1 MDSELE
7 STATKEIVHW
17 IVWTAVHDDRLLA
30 VKRKLQAFANDK
42 DVAELQACGCDKEM
56 LLNTVAYGAQLPT
69 LYPPFTAMELKEL
82 AKDVESVL
90 FRMKTLTPS
99 IALPWLHD
107 AGDGTQVVTTQPTG
121 GGLHVWPELEQ
132 DLLNKAKMYKGLA
145 HLCNLRLIPTRATF
159 RRIAYVWPLV
169 YVNSCTS
176 DPEPHYAAVSR
187 LLEFAGV
194 EKDSRQLKKAFL
206 SVREKYPEI
215 LEWL

>member
-1 MDSELE
+1 
-7 STATKEIVHW
+7 
-17 IVWTAVHDDRLLA
+17 
-30 VKRKLQAFANDK
+30 
-42 DVAELQACGCDKEM
+42 
-56 LLNTVAYGAQLPT
+56 
-69 LYPPFTAMELKEL
+69 
-82 AKDVESVL
+82 
-90 FRMKTLTPS
+90 
-99 IALPWLHD
+99 
-107 AGDGTQVVTTQPTG
+107 
-121 GGLHVWPELEQ
+121 
-132 DLLNKAKMYKGLA
+132 MYKGLA

-215 LEWL
+215 LEWLKLATRVLQEVASFVPNSGNRDLRS